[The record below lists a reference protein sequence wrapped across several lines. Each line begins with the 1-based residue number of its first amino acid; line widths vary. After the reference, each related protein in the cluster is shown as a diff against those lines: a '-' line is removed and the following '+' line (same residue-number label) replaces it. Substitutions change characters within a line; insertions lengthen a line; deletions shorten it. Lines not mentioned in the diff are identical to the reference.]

1 MAKRP
6 RDDEEA
12 SREIFEIDSSSGEDD
27 LVDSPPSSKKARV
40 AVNEADSLLCQLP
53 LEMRAHIGS
62 FLEPVPLAA
71 LSQTCKSFTQQLKQC
86 QNGPLYYP
94 SHWRKHL
101 ASMEGRSFLLRR
113 DFRAAARAFLLK
125 KAQLHIFDG
134 LLGAQAK
141 LTLFVTTSISTGFT
155 AIVGATCKFVYKNRI
170 WTDLPT
176 AGNIAAM
183 KEATRKKHKEQLK
196 QNKRNRS
203 IPLALREER
212 KQLKEEVS
220 SVTKSM
226 RMLVQAMRRFNMQNT
241 DSLSSQIFTAQSFV
255 THGKRLSEL
264 EEQLDELNDRINDE
278 MDAHEE
284 EEKEKIEKENK

>member
-27 LVDSPPSSKKARV
+27 LVDSPPSKKARV
-40 AVNEADSLLCQLP
+40 AVDEADSLLCQLP

-101 ASMEGRSFLLRR
+101 ASMEQRSFLLRR
-113 DFRAAARAFLLK
+113 DFRAAVCAFLVK

-141 LTLFVTTSISTGFT
+141 LTLRVTTSNSTGFT
-155 AIVGATCKFVYKNRI
+155 AIVGVKCKFVYKNRI
-170 WTDLPT
+170 WTELPT
-176 AGNIAAM
+176 AGTIAAM
-183 KEATRKKHKEQLK
+183 KEATRKKHKEQLE

-220 SVTKSM
+220 SVTRSL
-226 RMLVQAMRRFNMQNT
+226 RMLVQDMRRFNMQNT
-241 DSLSSQIFTAQSFV
+241 DSLSAQIFTAQAFV
-255 THGKRLSEL
+255 TQGKRLSEL

-278 MDAHEE
+278 MDAHQE